1 MGTPAPW
8 RSRLG
13 ATRYRKL
20 RAMSDWQPD
29 SLLAGFEQQRLEFP
43 PDYDGPVAATLVR
56 LPGPARDKAVLYV
69 HGFVDYFFQSEM
81 AQRFAAEG
89 YAFYA
94 LDLRKHGR
102 SLLARQHPCFCN
114 DLSEYYA
121 ELTRAI
127 GIVAGEQG
135 NATLLLAGHST
146 GGLLASLYA
155 HEGDARTRLGALWL
169 NSPFF
174 DFYVPASVRPQL
186 ALAAALGRLFPFFN
200 NPNRLSPFY
209 PMSLHKS
216 QHGEWD
222 FDLSLK
228 PMQGF
233 PTYFGWLAAI
243 RRAHARVHAGVA
255 IACPVLAM
263 HSDRSEFAREWKD
276 NLMSADTVLDV
287 EDIKRWSPGLGH
299 DVTLCEIPG
308 GLHDLV
314 LSRREVRER
323 VFAELFGW
331 LQRRGFGGTS
341 QSVAT
346 AASTHSA

>member
-1 MGTPAPW
+1 
-8 RSRLG
+8 
-13 ATRYRKL
+13 
-20 RAMSDWQPD
+20 MSDWQPD
-29 SLLAGFEQQRLEFP
+29 DLLEGFEQLRLEFP
-43 PDYDGPVAATLVR
+43 PDYDGPVVATLVR
-56 LPGPARDKAVLYV
+56 LPGPRREDAVLYV
-69 HGFVDYFFQSEM
+69 HGFVDYFFQVHM

-102 SLLARQHPCFCN
+102 SLLAGQHPCFCS

-121 ELTRAI
+121 DLTRAI
-127 GIVAGEQG
+127 EVVAGEQG
-135 NATLLLAGHST
+135 GARLLLAGHST

-155 HEGDARTRLGALWL
+155 QEGEARARIGALWL

-174 DFYVPASVRPQL
+174 DFYMPRSMRPQL
-186 ALAAALGRLFPFFN
+186 AAAAALGLLFPFLK
-200 NPNRLSPFY
+200 NPERLSPLY

-216 QHGEWD
+216 HHGEWE
-222 FDLSLK
+222 FDLRFK
-228 PMQGF
+228 PIEGF

-243 RRAHARVHAGVA
+243 RRAQARVHAGLA
-255 IACPVLAM
+255 IACPVLVM
-263 HSDRSEFAREWKD
+263 HSDRSERAKEWRD
-276 NLMSADTVLDV
+276 SLMSADAVLDV
-287 EDIKRWSPGLGH
+287 ADMKRWGPGLGG

-314 LSRREVRER
+314 LSRREVREH

-346 AASTHSA
+346 AASAQST